1 MKRASVWL
9 LLLGV
14 IFTASISTS
23 CKKKCR
29 VDDLSQDTGEII
41 DSVTI
46 IPSSGSLTGNMGSDF
61 VIDGD
66 HQHANAFQIRFNDS
80 ARVNVDYSKY
90 FILANPMIVNCNVAF
105 ERNVTIDNANQQ
117 VIYAVKATQCADC
130 NTTNY
135 IENYVLVPAFPSN
148 YEVIFDTVVITKN

>member
-29 VDDLSQDTGEII
+29 VDELNNDSGEII
-41 DSVTI
+41 DSVVFY
-46 IPSSGSLTGNMGSDF
+46 PSSGYMTSSMAGNYVVNASHPYADRYEVKIGN
-61 VIDGD
+61 GD
-66 HQHANAFQIRFNDS
+66 RQA
-80 ARVNVDYSKY
+80 VDYSLY
-90 FILANPMIVNCNVAF
+90 TILANPINATCDVAF
-105 ERNVTIDNANQQ
+105 ERDVTIDNANQQ
-117 VIYAVKATQCADC
+117 VIYTVKATQCSAC
-130 NTTNY
+130 ESTNY